1 MLTDRELADAVG
13 APVYAAD
20 GEPLGAVR
28 HFLADDRT
36 GRPTWA
42 AVRPDPDGPR
52 LVVVPVLGARLDGG
66 GLRLPVRRDLV
77 DGAPPIR
84 TSEHLDPE
92 EERLLRRHYGLED
105 GLEDGGEDGG
115 GAAAVPATDGA
126 MTRSEERLRV
136 GTERVAATRVRL
148 VKYVVT
154 EQVQITVPV
163 RREEVRLEEVPL
175 DAPDPGPGE
184 SLGAVEPAASGE
196 GLPDEIVLHREEP
209 VVSMRVVPNERV
221 RLRTEVVAGQ
231 QQVSGQVQREQIV
244 LDQT

>member
-1 MLTDRELADAVG
+1 MLTDREVTDAVG
-13 APVYAAD
+13 APAYAAG

-28 HFLADDRT
+28 HFLTDDRT
-36 GRPTWA
+36 GKPTWA

-52 LVVVPVLGARLDGG
+52 LVVVPVLGARFADG
-66 GLRLPVRRDLV
+66 GLRLPVRHDLV

-84 TSEHLDPE
+84 TTEHLDPE
-92 EERLLRRHYGLED
+92 EELLLRRHYGLED
-105 GLEDGGEDGG
+105 GLEDGAD
-115 GAAAVPATDGA
+115 AAADGA

-175 DAPDPGPGE
+175 GAPEPGPGE
-184 SLGAVEPAASGE
+184 MLGAPEPAHAGE

-209 VVSMRVVPNERV
+209 VVGMRVVPNERV
-221 RLRTEVVAGQ
+221 RLRTEVVKGQ

-244 LDQT
+244 LDQS